1 MKRLLILFVFGVF
14 CINCMAAT
22 GRGANPSVRA
32 TPQSIGTSASD
43 NSDART
49 SVKKSVRIKSSRNQ
63 SENQSVTRSTRNVA
77 QRTNTAIRQ
86 TNKSSTTRSAVP
98 VTKTSVRPARSAKTS
113 GVVQIGRA
121 ATTTTQ
127 TNTFDPEYT
136 ACRDAYFTCMDQFC
150 ALQNDTYRRCVC
162 SSKLETIKT
171 RTRAISQTNTQL
183 QDFKDLNI
191 SAILKTPAE
200 VNAMLHASEGEAT
213 LEKTKDTSASAQKI
227 TAVRDVLSGTRSN
240 ALTSQGQ
247 LDIAGDIKSIWSTTD
262 LALGANIAN
271 LTGESLYNAVH
282 AQCSE
287 LVSPQCPSKKTLDM
301 VVSAYGIYIEN
312 DCATI
317 LGALD
322 KQAFTAN
329 SAIRETE
336 REMNTSRLE
345 NYNAHN
351 SSGIND
357 CIAKVRSDITSDVGC
372 GENYVH
378 CLDLTG
384 LYLSRDTGEP
394 IYSENFYQLN
404 TMLSL
409 SDNVITNTVNA
420 KYISELNNKKRLAQK
435 SLETCRDIADDVW
448 NEFLQQALTE
458 IYQGQHARIRQVK
471 DECLDVVNT
480 CYDET
485 TGQLRDYS
493 KIPDQMLLGDRL
505 ELSEE
510 MCKIKL
516 DTCKNLY
523 AYNDGKLD
531 EGGMAL
537 LVNEMKKIT
546 DQKIAKNCLASLD
559 EYAKNL
565 CKVSN
570 LDSIHSYPYGC
581 RMYMPGNAI
590 YAQNPNCTYIRN
602 LSGKSPLA
610 QWLNTI
616 SPSPG
621 YNLYDNGA
629 ISPTSFHPND
639 SQPITY
645 YMCYNNRVYSACKPG
660 ACYNDSDTPVLN
672 EHTNSY
678 SCNDMCNENETE
690 CFEGFKVTQS
700 NNDTTPDTQY
710 GFYLSGSKCLTCP
723 SGYICRGGSSLPQR
737 AGANCGDDYV
747 GSLYQKMVVYAL
759 QYCVRSSQST
769 QPIPT
774 DILAD
779 VNMVM
784 DSIRSDMASVLQSEC
799 ERLGGEWETIYSGK
813 DEANQHKL
821 FYDSTNADL
830 RWGLCKP
837 PSSTSTPQTSGP

>member
-86 TNKSSTTRSAVP
+86 TNKSSTTRSAIP

-113 GVVQIGRA
+113 GTVQIGRA

-282 AQCSE
+282 TQCSE
-287 LVSPQCPSKKTLDM
+287 LVSTQCPSKKTLDM

-404 TMLSL
+404 TMLS
-409 SDNVITNTVNA
+409 
-420 KYISELNNKKRLAQK
+420 
-435 SLETCRDIADDVW
+435 
-448 NEFLQQALTE
+448 F
-458 IYQGQHARIRQVK
+458 
-471 DECLDVVNT
+471 
-480 CYDET
+480 
-485 TGQLRDYS
+485 
-493 KIPDQMLLGDRL
+493 P
-505 ELSEE
+505 
-510 MCKIKL
+510 
-516 DTCKNLY
+516 
-523 AYNDGKLD
+523 
-531 EGGMAL
+531 
-537 LVNEMKKIT
+537 
-546 DQKIAKNCLASLD
+546 
-559 EYAKNL
+559 
-565 CKVSN
+565 
-570 LDSIHSYPYGC
+570 
-581 RMYMPGNAI
+581 
-590 YAQNPNCTYIRN
+590 
-602 LSGKSPLA
+602 
-610 QWLNTI
+610 
-616 SPSPG
+616 
-621 YNLYDNGA
+621 
-629 ISPTSFHPND
+629 
-639 SQPITY
+639 
-645 YMCYNNRVYSACKPG
+645 
-660 ACYNDSDTPVLN
+660 
-672 EHTNSY
+672 
-678 SCNDMCNENETE
+678 
-690 CFEGFKVTQS
+690 
-700 NNDTTPDTQY
+700 
-710 GFYLSGSKCLTCP
+710 
-723 SGYICRGGSSLPQR
+723 
-737 AGANCGDDYV
+737 
-747 GSLYQKMVVYAL
+747 
-759 QYCVRSSQST
+759 
-769 QPIPT
+769 
-774 DILAD
+774 
-779 VNMVM
+779 
-784 DSIRSDMASVLQSEC
+784 
-799 ERLGGEWETIYSGK
+799 
-813 DEANQHKL
+813 
-821 FYDSTNADL
+821 
-830 RWGLCKP
+830 
-837 PSSTSTPQTSGP
+837 